1 MQSRA
6 LKSIKG
12 FAVALM
18 KSPDYPQLTPMLVLA
33 VALSGVAA
41 FMQVY
46 PLQAVLPVLMRDL
59 QASEIQAG
67 MAVGATVAGMA
78 LMSPFVGMISDA
90 VGRKSVMI
98 FSLLVL
104 VLPTAALGFADRIE
118 TLIVWRFIQGVCV
131 PGITVTLIAYLGEEF
146 AAHQVTKLMT
156 IYVSGTVL
164 GGFLGRFL
172 MGYAESW
179 GSWRWAAWGFAM
191 LSMACAVLVWRY
203 LPASRKFVPN
213 PNFQAALNTLGQHV
227 HNRHLLTACA
237 LGMCVLWSLVGCFT
251 YVNLHLA
258 AEPFHLDSQSLAN
271 LFAIYLIGMVITPLS
286 ARLIGRLGSLKTV
299 LLAVGVS
306 MLGVAGAL
314 VMNVWGVLLALTLM
328 STGVFITQSATISYI
343 ATHVKQ
349 GRSLAT
355 GLYYMAYY
363 AGGTIGAYACG
374 WAYTHGGWGATV
386 AMLLAVQLLALIIA
400 RKGMD
405 D

>member
-1 MQSRA
+1 
-6 LKSIKG
+6 
-12 FAVALM
+12 M
-18 KSPDYPQLTPMLVLA
+18 KATDYPHISTMLVLA
-33 VALSGVAA
+33 IALSGVSA
-41 FMQVY
+41 FIQVY
-46 PLQAVLPVLMRDL
+46 PLQAVLPVLMHDFA
-59 QASEIQAG
+59 ASEIQAG

-78 LMSPFVGMISDA
+78 LVSPFIGMISDA
-90 VGRKSVMI
+90 IGRKSLMI

-104 VLPTAALGFADRIE
+104 MLPTAAMGFVDDIHY
-118 TLIVWRFIQGVCV
+118 LIAWRFVQGVCV
-131 PGITVTLIAYLGEEF
+131 PGITVTLIAYIGEEF
-146 AAHQVTKLMT
+146 APHQVTKLMT
-156 IYVSGTVL
+156 VYVSGTVL

-172 MGYAESW
+172 MGYMDAFS
-179 GSWRWAAWGFAM
+179 GWRLATWLFAAFSGF
-191 LSMACAVLVWRY
+191 CAFCVWRY
-203 LPASRKFVPN
+203 LPVSRRFVPN
-213 PNFQAALNTLGQHV
+213 ANFQAALNTLGQHL
-227 HNRHLLTACA
+227 HNRHLLAACA
-237 LGMCVLWSLVGCFT
+237 LGVCVLWSLVGCFT

-258 AEPFHLDSQSLAN
+258 DEPFHLDSQSLAN

-286 ARLIGRLGSLKTV
+286 ARLIGRLGGLKTV

-314 VMNVWGVLLALTLM
+314 VMNLWGVLLALTLM

-374 WAYTHGGWGATV
+374 WAYTHGGWSATV
-386 AMLLAVQLLALIIA
+386 AVLLAVQVLALAIA
-400 RKGMD
+400 YKGMD